1 MASINEIH
9 YLMTTARAEH
19 PVASSAIAE
28 FIQAYKQ
35 AREDSDDG
43 IRESAAFIARA
54 LQEHARGWLDDDDM
68 IILLEGQRDLA
79 RLRANNAQIALGS
92 RIRSTVIRLI
102 DIALALLVGAII
114 RTAATACVY
123 LPTAHLPPVDKR
135 HRPDNRVVNPAA
147 SRPDRPC
154 SSALY

>member
-9 YLMTTARAEH
+9 YLMTTTRAEH

-102 DIALALLVGAII
+102 DIALALLVGA
-114 RTAATACVY
+114 
-123 LPTAHLPPVDKR
+123 L
-135 HRPDNRVVNPAA
+135 
-147 SRPDRPC
+147 
-154 SSALY
+154 

>member
-1 MASINEIH
+1 MMSINEIRN
-9 YLMTTARAEH
+9 LLTAARTEH
-19 PVASSAIAE
+19 PLASSAFAE
-28 FIQAYKQ
+28 FIQTYKQ

-54 LQEHARGWLDDDDM
+54 LQEHARGWLDDDM

-102 DIALALLVGAII
+102 DIALASLVGK
-114 RTAATACVY
+114 
-123 LPTAHLPPVDKR
+123 L
-135 HRPDNRVVNPAA
+135 
-147 SRPDRPC
+147 
-154 SSALY
+154 

>member
-9 YLMTTARAEH
+9 NLMTTARVEH

-28 FIQAYKQ
+28 FIQTYKQ
-35 AREDSDDG
+35 AREDSDDA

-102 DIALALLVGAII
+102 DIALALLVGA
-114 RTAATACVY
+114 
-123 LPTAHLPPVDKR
+123 L
-135 HRPDNRVVNPAA
+135 
-147 SRPDRPC
+147 
-154 SSALY
+154 

>member
-9 YLMTTARAEH
+9 NLMTTARAEH

-28 FIQAYKQ
+28 FIQTYKQ

-92 RIRSTVIRLI
+92 RIRSTVIRLSPWRCWSARYNQ
-102 DIALALLVGAII
+102 DCGNCLRLSSGSAF
-114 RTAATACVY
+114 TAC
-123 LPTAHLPPVDKR
+123 
-135 HRPDNRVVNPAA
+135 
-147 SRPDRPC
+147 
-154 SSALY
+154 

>member
-9 YLMTTARAEH
+9 NLMTTARAEH
-19 PVASSAIAE
+19 PVVASSAIAE

-79 RLRANNAQIALGS
+79 RLRANNAQIALDS

-102 DIALALLVGAII
+102 DIALALLVGA
-114 RTAATACVY
+114 
-123 LPTAHLPPVDKR
+123 L
-135 HRPDNRVVNPAA
+135 
-147 SRPDRPC
+147 
-154 SSALY
+154 

>member
-9 YLMTTARAEH
+9 NLMTTARAEH
-19 PVASSAIAE
+19 PVAFSAIAE

-79 RLRANNAQIALGS
+79 S
-92 RIRSTVIRLI
+92 
-102 DIALALLVGAII
+102 
-114 RTAATACVY
+114 
-123 LPTAHLPPVDKR
+123 
-135 HRPDNRVVNPAA
+135 RVVSRAA
-147 SRPDRPC
+147 IRPDRPC

>member
-9 YLMTTARAEH
+9 NLMTTARAEH

-28 FIQAYKQ
+28 FIQTYKQ
-35 AREDSDDG
+35 AREDNDA

-102 DIALALLVGAII
+102 DIALALLVGA
-114 RTAATACVY
+114 
-123 LPTAHLPPVDKR
+123 L
-135 HRPDNRVVNPAA
+135 
-147 SRPDRPC
+147 
-154 SSALY
+154 

>member
-43 IRESAAFIARA
+43 SPPRLSPARFRNMLAA
-54 LQEHARGWLDDDDM
+54 GWTTM
-68 IILLEGQRDLA
+68 I
-79 RLRANNAQIALGS
+79 
-92 RIRSTVIRLI
+92 
-102 DIALALLVGAII
+102 
-114 RTAATACVY
+114 
-123 LPTAHLPPVDKR
+123 
-135 HRPDNRVVNPAA
+135 
-147 SRPDRPC
+147 
-154 SSALY
+154 

>member
-28 FIQAYKQ
+28 FIRAYKQ

-79 RLRANNAQIALGS
+79 SYAPIMRKSPSAAVSGLRSSAS
-92 RIRSTVIRLI
+92 LI
-102 DIALALLVGAII
+102 SPGVVGRRAII

-123 LPTAHLPPVDKR
+123 LPAAHLPPVDKR

-147 SRPDRPC
+147 IRPDRPC

>member
-1 MASINEIH
+1 MTSINEMRNR
-9 YLMTTARAEH
+9 LTADRAEH
-19 PVASSAIAE
+19 PIASSAIAE
-28 FIQAYKQ
+28 FIQTYKQ

-54 LQEHARGWLDDDDM
+54 LQEHARGWLDDDDDI

-102 DIALALLVGAII
+102 DIALTSLVGA
-114 RTAATACVY
+114 
-123 LPTAHLPPVDKR
+123 L
-135 HRPDNRVVNPAA
+135 
-147 SRPDRPC
+147 
-154 SSALY
+154 

>member
-9 YLMTTARAEH
+9 YLITTARAEH

-28 FIQAYKQ
+28 FIQTYKQ
-35 AREDSDDG
+35 AREDSDDA

-79 RLRANNAQIALGS
+79 GLRANNAQIALGS

-102 DIALALLVGAII
+102 DIATALLVGAII

>member
-28 FIQAYKQ
+28 FIQTYKQ
-35 AREDSDDG
+35 AREDSDDA

-79 RLRANNAQIALGS
+79 GLRANNAQIALGS

-102 DIALALLVGAII
+102 DIAWRCWSARYNQDCGNCLRLSSDSAF
-114 RTAATACVY
+114 TAC
-123 LPTAHLPPVDKR
+123 
-135 HRPDNRVVNPAA
+135 
-147 SRPDRPC
+147 
-154 SSALY
+154 

>member
-54 LQEHARGWLDDDDM
+54 LQEHARGWLDDDM

-79 RLRANNAQIALGS
+79 RLRANNAQIALDS

-102 DIALALLVGAII
+102 DIALALLVGA
-114 RTAATACVY
+114 
-123 LPTAHLPPVDKR
+123 L
-135 HRPDNRVVNPAA
+135 
-147 SRPDRPC
+147 
-154 SSALY
+154 

>member
-9 YLMTTARAEH
+9 NLMTTARAEH
-19 PVASSAIAE
+19 PVAFSAIAE

-54 LQEHARGWLDDDDM
+54 LQEHARGWLDDDDDM

-102 DIALALLVGAII
+102 DIALALLVGA
-114 RTAATACVY
+114 
-123 LPTAHLPPVDKR
+123 L
-135 HRPDNRVVNPAA
+135 
-147 SRPDRPC
+147 
-154 SSALY
+154 

>member
-9 YLMTTARAEH
+9 YLMTTARAER

-102 DIALALLVGAII
+102 DIALALLVGA
-114 RTAATACVY
+114 
-123 LPTAHLPPVDKR
+123 L
-135 HRPDNRVVNPAA
+135 
-147 SRPDRPC
+147 
-154 SSALY
+154 

>member
-1 MASINEIH
+1 MASINEMRNLLI
-9 YLMTTARAEH
+9 AVRAEH
-19 PVASSAIAE
+19 PIASSAIAE
-28 FIQAYKQ
+28 FTQTYKQ

-79 RLRANNAQIALGS
+79 RLRANNAQIALGN

-102 DIALALLVGAII
+102 DIALASLVGALLSGLRQLLAFIFRQRIYRLLIRGIDQII
-114 RTAATACVY
+114 E
-123 LPTAHLPPVDKR
+123 L
-135 HRPDNRVVNPAA
+135 
-147 SRPDRPC
+147 
-154 SSALY
+154 

>member
-28 FIQAYKQ
+28 FIQTYKQ

-68 IILLEGQRDLA
+68 IILLEGQRTSPCYA
-79 RLRANNAQIALGS
+79 PIMRKSPRQPYP
-92 RIRSTVIRLI
+92 
-102 DIALALLVGAII
+102 
-114 RTAATACVY
+114 VY
-123 LPTAHLPPVDKR
+123 GHPP
-135 HRPDNRVVNPAA
+135 H
-147 SRPDRPC
+147 
-154 SSALY
+154 

>member
-9 YLMTTARAEH
+9 NLITTARAEH

-28 FIQAYKQ
+28 FIQTYKQ
-35 AREDSDDG
+35 AREDSDDA

-54 LQEHARGWLDDDDM
+54 LQEHARGWLDNDDM

-92 RIRSTVIRLI
+92 RIRSTIIRLI
-102 DIALALLVGAII
+102 DIALASLVGA
-114 RTAATACVY
+114 
-123 LPTAHLPPVDKR
+123 L
-135 HRPDNRVVNPAA
+135 
-147 SRPDRPC
+147 
-154 SSALY
+154 

>member
-28 FIQAYKQ
+28 FIQTYKQ
-35 AREDSDDG
+35 AREDSDDA

-102 DIALALLVGAII
+102 SPWRCWSARYNQDCGNCLRLSSDSAF
-114 RTAATACVY
+114 TAC
-123 LPTAHLPPVDKR
+123 
-135 HRPDNRVVNPAA
+135 
-147 SRPDRPC
+147 
-154 SSALY
+154 

>member
-54 LQEHARGWLDDDDM
+54 LQEHARGWLDGRRYDYSCWKDSGTSPGYAPIM
-68 IILLEGQRDLA
+68 RKSPSTAVSGLRSSASLISPWRCWSA
-79 RLRANNAQIALGS
+79 RYNQDCGNCLRLSSGS
-92 RIRSTVIRLI
+92 
-102 DIALALLVGAII
+102 AF
-114 RTAATACVY
+114 TAC
-123 LPTAHLPPVDKR
+123 
-135 HRPDNRVVNPAA
+135 
-147 SRPDRPC
+147 
-154 SSALY
+154 

>member
-9 YLMTTARAEH
+9 NLMTTARAEH
-19 PVASSAIAE
+19 PVAFSAIAE

-79 RLRANNAQIALGS
+79 RLRANNAQIALDS

-102 DIALALLVGAII
+102 DIALALLVGA
-114 RTAATACVY
+114 
-123 LPTAHLPPVDKR
+123 L
-135 HRPDNRVVNPAA
+135 
-147 SRPDRPC
+147 
-154 SSALY
+154 

>member
-28 FIQAYKQ
+28 FIRAYKQ

-79 RLRANNAQIALGS
+79 GLRANNAQIALGS

-102 DIALALLVGAII
+102 DIARRCWSARYNQDCGNCLRLSSGSAF
-114 RTAATACVY
+114 TAC
-123 LPTAHLPPVDKR
+123 
-135 HRPDNRVVNPAA
+135 
-147 SRPDRPC
+147 
-154 SSALY
+154 

>member
-9 YLMTTARAEH
+9 NLMTTARAEH

-68 IILLEGQRDLA
+68 IILLERQRDLA
-79 RLRANNAQIALGS
+79 RLRANNAQIALDS

-102 DIALALLVGAII
+102 DIALALLVGA
-114 RTAATACVY
+114 
-123 LPTAHLPPVDKR
+123 L
-135 HRPDNRVVNPAA
+135 
-147 SRPDRPC
+147 
-154 SSALY
+154 